1 MPKTFRHRLYE
12 AMELRELTRS
22 ELSAKSGVSKP
33 LISQYLKGAYIP
45 KQENLYLLAKA
56 LQVNVSWL
64 MGNDVDPDDNVIK
77 EVIVK
82 KNTADIVPS
91 IPILGEVACGLPL
104 FAEQNIVGYT
114 YTDKKDHVDFA
125 LYANGDSM
133 NAARIV
139 DGDLVYIRQQNIVE
153 NGEIALVLVDDLTAT
168 IKRFYD
174 YGDKVVLRPDTFNA
188 DHKEQVYEKSEHEI
202 KIQGKVIFIK
212 TYVK

>member
-12 AMELRELTRS
+12 AMELREMTRS

-33 LISQYLKGAYIP
+33 LISQYLKGAYAP
-45 KQENLYLLAKA
+45 KQEKLYLLAKA

-82 KNTADIVPS
+82 KNSADIVPS

-104 FAEQNIVGYT
+104 LAEQNIVGYT

-125 LYANGDSM
+125 LYAKGDSM
-133 NAARIV
+133 TAARIL
-139 DGDLVYIRQQNIVE
+139 DGDLVYIRQQSAVD
-153 NGEIALVLVDDLTAT
+153 NGEIALVVVDNETAT
-168 IKRFYD
+168 IKRFFD
-174 YGDKVVLRPDTFNA
+174 YGDKIVLRPESFNPT
-188 DHKEQVYEKSEHEI
+188 HKEQVYKKGETDVI
-202 KIQGKVIFIK
+202 IQGKVIFIK
-212 TYVK
+212 GYIK